1 MISAIIR
8 NNNNNYMPDKI
19 PDPFDS
25 RSDFL

>member
-19 PDPFDS
+19 PDGFDS
-25 RSDFL
+25 GSDFL